1 MRILLATEGE
11 SDEIVATRLI
21 ARLEPMAVVVCK
33 KYAHRGY
40 PAVRRSV
47 ATLVRAGHYQLYDAL
62 VIHFDL
68 DDTLPDGYRRI
79 SESQRWQEVSD
90 LATNTQNQLG
100 EVPRNHPLQIV
111 RMAPRE
117 STEAWLA
124 WGKHNE
130 DGGQW
135 ERKNRHS
142 LKRALFGDPPRG
154 IIEKSRPL
162 TESLLA
168 LMDNNDS
175 WPPSLRC
182 FVELLD
188 TINVT

>member
-11 SDEIVATRLI
+11 SDEVVAGQLI
-21 ARLEPMAVVVCK
+21 AQSIPSVEVVCK
-33 KYAHRGY
+33 KFPHRGY

-68 DDTLPDGYRRI
+68 DDTLPDGYRQI
-79 SESQRWQEVSD
+79 SESQRWQEVNE
-90 LATNTQNQLG
+90 LATKTLAQLG
-100 EVPRNHPLQIV
+100 EVPRDLPLQLV
-111 RMAPRE
+111 YMAPRE

-142 LKRALFGDPPRG
+142 WTTTIPG
-154 IIEKSRPL
+154 RPACGC
-162 TESLLA
+162 SL
-168 LMDNNDS
+168 NRS
-175 WPPSLRC
+175 TPS
-182 FVELLD
+182 
-188 TINVT
+188 T